1 MSVEVSTQQCGP
13 LRGWVW
19 ILFLSHFFFWWIC
32 RFCRE
37 KIAREHRV
45 RTLSVFRAKNCNR
58 KKKGPPKPEKKLNL
72 NDRQILTICGQVAE
86 SGQET
91 ASERGEAASCSGIET
106 RASGTNFFWTH
117 ISIYMYAF
125 CLVAILK
132 VESVYGVCEWVS
144 VCVCVSMCVRACV
157 HACTC
162 LWVHSFVQSMSNN
175 DMCACVCMYAH
186 THTHTHTYI
195 HVYVH
200 THIYIYKYD
209 TNTHYLDS

>member
-1 MSVEVSTQQCGP
+1 MLKFRRNNVDRCEVECE
-13 LRGWVW
+13 
-19 ILFLSHFFFWWIC
+19 FFFFLIFFCWWIC

-106 RASGTNFFWTH
+106 RASGTNLFWTH

-132 VESVYGVCEWVS
+132 VECVSQCMVCVSEW
-144 VCVCVSMCVRACV
+144 VCVCVCLCVCVRACM
-157 HACTC
+157 HACM
-162 LWVHSFVQSMSNN
+162 HMFVG
-175 DMCACVCMYAH
+175 A
-186 THTHTHTYI
+186 
-195 HVYVH
+195 
-200 THIYIYKYD
+200 
-209 TNTHYLDS
+209 